1 MKVSSIGKIY
11 SPNTKK
17 TNFNN
22 YKKNTSPAFGVD
34 IRYSAGSLK
43 SIKDKNI
50 RDMVEESFKK
60 MEKRY
65 KKVGSDNINIIL
77 MANEIIKP
85 DPSSLI
91 RRKTA
96 FYRIY
101 AIVQYKDVPRAREEI
116 LEANKTRPRH
126 IKYDNFD
133 EKNIKLIEESNPR
146 AMRELGKPQDGF
158 FHYPDG
164 IETLPAVL
172 DDIYKIRLKHLIN
185 LFTYTP
191 FIPPEHPPDLKNLA
205 YIDSL

>member
-1 MKVSSIGKIY
+1 MKVSSIGKVY

-34 IRYSAGSLK
+34 IRYSADSLE
-43 SIKDKNI
+43 SIQDENI
-50 RDMVEESFKK
+50 RAMVEESFKK

-65 KKVGSDNINIIL
+65 KKVGSDNINIVL
-77 MANEIIKP
+77 MANETIKP
-85 DPSSLI
+85 DPTSLLK
-91 RRKTA
+91 RKMA

-101 AIVQYKDVPRAREEI
+101 SIVQYKDVQRAREEI

-126 IKYDNFD
+126 IKYDDFD
-133 EKNIKLIEESNPR
+133 ETNRKLIEKSDPR
-146 AMRELGKPQDGF
+146 TMRELGKPQNGF

-185 LFTYTP
+185 IFTYTP
-191 FIPPEHPPDLKNLA
+191 YIHPKDFPVLKNLA